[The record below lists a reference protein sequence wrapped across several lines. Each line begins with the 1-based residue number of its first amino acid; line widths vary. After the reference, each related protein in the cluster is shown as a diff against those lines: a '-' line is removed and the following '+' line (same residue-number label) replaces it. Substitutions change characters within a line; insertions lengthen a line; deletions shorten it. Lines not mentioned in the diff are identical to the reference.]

1 MLGDKSVRRMLL
13 LLPLLLQSIFHWKQ
27 IREKVTVLPSPPNRL
42 MQVKTDVILFF
53 LIKFYLFKKKSNNR
67 VRIKIIFISV

>member
-53 LIKFYLFKKKSNNR
+53 FL
-67 VRIKIIFISV
+67 